1 MVAGCALMVALW
13 TPVGAGCTAAQ
24 GQVALSDLQKAD
36 DAILAAVPVTCAIA
50 DAVDPAGGAVVCA
63 VVTAAGD
70 LVNVVTTQLTP
81 AVAAAVV
88 AAHPSPSP
96 AVTAK
101 LKGLAKKPGTVSMYG
116 HEWQRL
122 AIGAGC
128 DSDLGSV
135 YW

>member
-1 MVAGCALMVALW
+1 MKINPALLALVLTVARLGADTLATDTAVFLQTDAKS
-13 TPVGAGCTAAQ
+13 PVIARLKAG
-24 GQVALSDLQKAD
+24 
-36 DAILAAVPVTCAIA
+36 
-50 DAVDPAGGAVVCA
+50 A

-101 LKGLAKKPGTVSMYG
+101 LKGLAKKPGLSMLDQPWDDY
-116 HEWQRL
+116 
-122 AIGAGC
+122 AVC
-128 DSDLGSV
+128 LGSP
-135 YW
+135 